1 MEVVEHHAHV
11 QIFLLGIEL
20 ILEVIFPF
28 VNMYIDNYLLVRDA
42 KKKNLPIPTGPI
54 SLDIEEDENVDI
66 LKEEL
71 ESVKKK
77 LEEAKQKINELT
89 NKEE

>member
-1 MEVVEHHAHV
+1 MEPVEHHAHV
-11 QIFLLGIEL
+11 HIFLLGIEL

-28 VNMYIDNYLLVRDA
+28 VNMYIDHYLLLRDA
-42 KKKNLPIPTGPI
+42 KKKGLPIPTGPI
-54 SLDIEEDENVDI
+54 SLDIEEDI

-71 ESVKKK
+71 ESIKKE

>member
-1 MEVVEHHAHV
+1 
-11 QIFLLGIEL
+11 
-20 ILEVIFPF
+20 
-28 VNMYIDNYLLVRDA
+28 MYIDHYLLVRDA
-42 KKKNLPIPTGPI
+42 KKKALPIPTGPI